1 MLQDY
6 EFLKDTRKYTK
17 GQVVPMSPAHKWTKQ
32 RLERGIIR
40 AVRSPEPKREK
51 KVRKPAEVKDDS
63 QNE

>member
-40 AVRSPEPKREK
+40 AVSAPAPKREK
-51 KVRKPAEVKDDS
+51 KVRKPAEVKDES
-63 QNE
+63 QDQ